1 MEKEASVES
10 QDQEEGY
17 DFVALLW
24 VLLVV
29 TDIFYFYFFEKLFQK
44 FGGQANLF
52 KFFCLLILI
61 FYIKGPAG

>member
-17 DFVALLW
+17 DFVAFLW

-29 TDIFYFYFFEKLFQK
+29 TDIFYFDFFEKLFQK
-44 FGGQANLF
+44 FGGQATLF
-52 KFFCLLILI
+52 
-61 FYIKGPAG
+61 